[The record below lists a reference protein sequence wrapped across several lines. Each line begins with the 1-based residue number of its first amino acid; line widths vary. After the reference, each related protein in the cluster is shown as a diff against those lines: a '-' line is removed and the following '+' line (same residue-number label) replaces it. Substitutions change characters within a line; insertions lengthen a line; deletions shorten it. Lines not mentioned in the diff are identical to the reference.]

1 MKFTSPATGR
11 RRRAWI
17 LAAVIPAAAL
27 AALAGCS
34 SSSGSTSAPAAGTS
48 ASGTAAGQPTGSQL
62 TIADVAPFSG
72 PDAALG
78 RGHQCRRGSRRAP
91 AHL

>member
-27 AALAGCS
+27 AALTGCS
-34 SSSGSTSAPAAGTS
+34 SSSGSTSTPAVGTATP
-48 ASGTAAGQPTGSQL
+48 ASGSTASQPTGVS
-62 TIADVAPFSG
+62 S
-72 PDAALG
+72 
-78 RGHQCRRGSRRAP
+78 
-91 AHL
+91 